1 MIMKTEDLITSL
13 AADSGTPTRR
23 LRPPIVRLAVWI
35 AVSLPWIALVV
46 AVMGLRSDLAVKL
59 QEQGWIVEQGAALA
73 VALTAAMAAFCAG
86 VPGRP
91 MWERAAP
98 ALPLLVWLGTLGVGC
113 LKQILSAGP
122 QSLGFQTDWACLPGI
137 VMIGL
142 GPGVAMALMLRR
154 GAPVAPVLSVGLGGL
169 AASALADFGLRLS
182 HPQDASLMVIVW
194 QVGTVALLTAFS
206 AMLGRRLVQW
216 RHRLSH

>member
-35 AVSLPWIALVV
+35 ALSLPWIALIV
-46 AVMGLRSDLAVKL
+46 ALMGLRSDLAAKL
-59 QEQGWIVEQGAALA
+59 QEQRWIVEQGAALA
-73 VALTAAMAAFCAG
+73 VALTAAMAALCAG

-98 ALPLLVWLGTLGVGC
+98 LLPLSVWLGTLSLGC
-113 LKQILSAGP
+113 LQEILSAGS
-122 QSLGFQTDWACLPGI
+122 QGLGFQTDWACLPGI

-154 GAPVAPVLSVGLGGL
+154 GAPMAPVLSVGLGGL

-194 QVGTVALLTAFS
+194 QVGTVALLTTFS
-206 AMLGRRLVQW
+206 AVLGRRLVRW
-216 RHRLSH
+216 RDSLSH

>member
-13 AADSGTPTRR
+13 AADSRTPTRL

-46 AVMGLRSDLAVKL
+46 AAMGLRSDLAVKL

-98 ALPLLVWLGTLGVGC
+98 VLPLLVWLGTLSIGC
-113 LKQILSAGP
+113 LQEILSAGP
-122 QSLGFQTDWACLPGI
+122 QGLGFQTDWACLPGI

-142 GPGVAMALMLRR
+142 VPGVAMALMLRR
-154 GAPVAPVLSVGLGGL
+154 GAPLAPVLSVGLGGL
-169 AASALADFGLRLS
+169 AASAFADFGLRLS
-182 HPQDASLMVIVW
+182 HQQDASLMVIVW

-206 AMLGRRLVQW
+206 AMLGRRLVRW
-216 RHRLSH
+216 HHRLSH